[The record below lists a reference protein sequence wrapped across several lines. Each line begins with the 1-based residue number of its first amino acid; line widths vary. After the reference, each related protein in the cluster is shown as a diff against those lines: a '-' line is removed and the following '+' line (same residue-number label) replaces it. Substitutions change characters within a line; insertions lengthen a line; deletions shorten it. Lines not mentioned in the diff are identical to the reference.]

1 VRALCPF
8 LERRM
13 ITTDHN
19 SNSFNSYA
27 SVDDLE
33 NFSKARSIQL
43 PENKEPLLI
52 KAMDYLNGLNWAG
65 KKSTHNQPLP
75 FPRKNVVF
83 DGYLLPSDEIPTRLI
98 TAQCMLAVEAILGD
112 LQPSVRDTPVKSE
125 SLASALTVSY
135 VVDESGFKPQY
146 TAVMSIL
153 GDLVVSGGFSIN
165 CTAERS

>member
-1 VRALCPF
+1 
-8 LERRM
+8 M

-33 NFSKARSIQL
+33 NFADARGIQL

-65 KKSTHNQPLP
+65 QKARPDQPLP
-75 FPRKNVVF
+75 FPRKDMVIDSYF
-83 DGYLLPSDEIPTRLI
+83 LPSGIIPVQVV
-98 TAQCMLAVEAILGD
+98 TAQCMLAVEAISGD
-112 LQPSVRDTPVKSE
+112 LLPSVREAPVKSE
-125 SLASALTVSY
+125 SLAGALAVSY
-135 VVDESGFKPQY
+135 AVDEFGFKPRY

-153 GDLVVSGGFSIN
+153 GDLVVSSGFSIN
-165 CTAERS
+165 CIAERS